1 MNATDNLKTLCDA
14 ADTLQERIRRFP
26 DEAELLAAARAA
38 GMPDAEAFLAH
49 IRSASVE
56 RRSGFILVP
65 VLWDSGD
72 LGSYR
77 EADSD
82 DTSLFVID
90 QELARDMAVRAKFF
104 HDADSQFTAY
114 LARWAQELNRRGD
127 ELFQQYSY
135 EDEGLTRGLARYV
148 ASLECSHAVVHIND
162 SVEDLLGTPLLQGG
176 GAREDADRAA
186 VLSLVACLADISLN
200 GTFMERL
207 EAGAYDL
214 PDTEEGQELGTDSG
228 GFDDGASPERW
239 SDQIEVEG
247 QRFYPDIEAQE
258 LGSAVYIAELIAGA
272 R

>member
-1 MNATDNLKTLCDA
+1 MNAADNLKALCDA
-14 ADTLQERIRRFP
+14 AETLQERIRRFP
-26 DEAELLAAARAA
+26 DEAELLASARAA
-38 GMPDAEAFLAH
+38 GMLDAEAFLAH

-82 DTSLFVID
+82 DASLFVID

-104 HDADSQFTAY
+104 HDADSQFMAY

-127 ELFQQYSY
+127 KLFQQYSY
-135 EDEGLTRGLARYV
+135 EDEGLTRSLARYV
-148 ASLECSHAVVHIND
+148 ASLECSHAVVQIND
-162 SVEDLLGTPLLQGG
+162 SVEDLLGTPLLQGS
-176 GAREDADRAA
+176 GAHEDADRAA

-200 GTFMERL
+200 GTFMDRL
-207 EAGAYDL
+207 EAGADDS
-214 PDTEEGQELGTDSG
+214 PDTEEGSEPSTDSG
-228 GFDDGASPERW
+228 ELEDGAPPERW
-239 SDQIEVEG
+239 PDQIEVEG
-247 QRFYPDIEAQE
+247 QRFYPYIEAQE
-258 LGSAVYIAELIAGA
+258 LGSAIYIAELVAEA

>member
-1 MNATDNLKTLCDA
+1 MNATDNLKILCDA

-90 QELARDMAVRAKFF
+90 QELARDMAVQAKFF

-127 ELFQQYSY
+127 KLFQQYSY

-148 ASLECSHAVVHIND
+148 SSLECSHAVAHIND

-214 PDTEEGQELGTDSG
+214 PDTEEGQEPAADSG
-228 GFDDGASPERW
+228 ELEDGASPERW
-239 SDQIEVEG
+239 PDQVEVEG
-247 QRFYPDIEAQE
+247 QRFYPDTEAQQ
-258 LGSAVYIAELIAGA
+258 LGSAVYVAELLAEV